1 MVKEKNHTNR
11 NQSYKAHRNNG
22 LKKKKKERYGALKGV
37 SLFFFNNL
45 LLLLLLFSLFL
56 SSRDGDGMDLD

>member
-37 SLFFFNNL
+37 DPKFLRNL
-45 LLLLLLFSLFL
+45 RFAKKHNKKKGG
-56 SSRDGDGMDLD
+56 RRQ